1 MLTLL
6 LVGMTLV
13 HAIWIAVRRVG
24 FRRAWASTTRIP
36 HPPPAVG
43 LTVLVPVRN
52 EAAHIRETLHGLLH
66 QTHLAERLEILVLD
80 DFSSDDT
87 VEIVEEMANA
97 THMSLRCIRL
107 ADHLPPGHA
116 DRPNKKA
123 ALTLGV
129 DEARFEL
136 IATTDGD
143 CLHGP
148 RWLSAL
154 VHALGDDHDLAAG
167 PVLLHEGRGLVHG
180 FLQADALA
188 MAGLTIASI
197 EGGSPLM
204 ANGASLLVRRSA
216 FRAVNGYDGFDQ
228 ATGDDVHLLHKVV
241 ARGGDRVAVAACAD
255 AIVTT
260 VAPTSWHTFWQQRL
274 RWTAKGRSMGS
285 GRTTRALVFEAVL
298 ALLLVMGALGT
309 AFGMDPG
316 LVALAW
322 GLKIGADTA
331 FVGGVLRR
339 MRPSATTPRP
349 WMLPLLSAVHTLYV
363 AALAP
368 RSLRRRYRWKGRLVE
383 DA

>member
-1 MLTLL
+1 MLALL
-6 LVGMTLV
+6 LVGLALV
-13 HAIWIAVRRVG
+13 HAVWIAVRRIG
-24 FRRAWASTTRIP
+24 FQRAWTLATRVP
-36 HPPPAVG
+36 DPPPEIG
-43 LTVLVPVRN
+43 LTVLVPVRD
-52 EAAHIRETLHGLLH
+52 EASHIRDTLHGLLH
-66 QTHLAERLEILVLD
+66 QTHPADRMEILVLD
-80 DFSSDDT
+80 DFSTDGT
-87 VEIVEEMANA
+87 VGIVEEVAEEA
-97 THMSLRCIRL
+97 RVSLRCIRL
-107 ADHLPPGHA
+107 ADHLPPHHA

-123 ALTLGV
+123 ALTLGM
-129 DEARFEL
+129 DMARFEI

-143 CLHGP
+143 CFHGP
-148 RWLSAL
+148 RWLAAL
-154 VHALGDDHDLAAG
+154 VHALGDDHDLAVG
-167 PVLLHEGRGLVHG
+167 PVLLQDGRGLAHG

-197 EGGSPLM
+197 RHGSPLM
-204 ANGASLLVRRSA
+204 ANGASLLVKRSV
-216 FRAVNGYDGFDQ
+216 FRAVGGYDGFDQ

-260 VAPTSWHTFWQQRL
+260 EAPASWHAFWQQRL

-298 ALLLVMGALGT
+298 SLLLVLGALGT
-309 AFGMDPG
+309 VFGMNPG
-316 LVALAW
+316 WVALAW
-322 GLKIGADTA
+322 MVKIGADTA

-349 WMLPLLSAVHTLYV
+349 WMLPLLSAAHTLYV

-368 RSLRRRYRWKGRLVE
+368 LSLRRRYRWKDRWVE